1 MGKIYSYQR
10 FFSTCELS
18 HHSVECLLCCRKLF
32 SVIKFH
38 YMSETRKLK
47 RKHVAERRISSRGR
61 RLGYR
66 YYKKMGGTLSGEGR
80 QGVM

>member
-1 MGKIYSYQR
+1 
-10 FFSTCELS
+10 
-18 HHSVECLLCCRKLF
+18 
-32 SVIKFH
+32 
-38 YMSETRKLK
+38 MSETRKLK